1 MARTTLHRRGHSA
14 DDDSTRFSDRPRAP
28 SSSGLS
34 KGGGSTLQKSSNRA
48 GMGDLSAGPRRRNS
62 LSEKGLLPRLCCV
75 APALNLF
82 FFYGVVLVSSLTCSS
97 LFYALTATLTFI
109 TMLWISNLAF
119 SSAIGAFR
127 MRQTSQID
135 WHSKLEDLQKSDP
148 TNTDVMQIVILPNYR
163 ENEQMLKQT
172 LENLG
177 SAPAARETMHVVLA
191 MEAREGPVGREKADR
206 LIAETSHL
214 FADVMFT
221 SHPDKLPGEVPGKSS
236 NTQWGYREALRKYS
250 PTLQKRDLTRVFLTI
265 GDADTLWH
273 PQYFSAMAYQGLM
286 MPSEERFWKMW
297 QPPILLMRNFWSVPG
312 VTRAS
317 AIASL
322 IFELAGLANQVMFP
336 AFCFSAYSLTLAL
349 ASHPEVDGWDVDV
362 IAEDHHMFCKCYFAA
377 LWEQHHGNKFLKHHS
392 QEQECMA
399 IVPHVEVQ
407 PVFLPAV
414 SYLVESSG
422 GYRASCVARFQQARR
437 HMQGVVEL
445 GYTLLQYS
453 RLVRQAGF
461 SELPFRT
468 HTAIWSIMFKMQT
481 LHITSTCQCFAL
493 IMAAVTSLAPGI
505 VQWLWSGGLFAA
517 LTSTQSFVTLAF
529 DGWTALDLAQQ
540 ALAASFGQISG
551 VVGLYSF
558 IAFLVMV
565 DLFEGRYYCLEA
577 IKSKESTAKTSPDSE
592 ALNSF
597 VVGPLGWLQR
607 TWIFVRVISD
617 TALVGYTTMAV
628 YCMIPVVLASWS
640 LIRRGAEFEYIVAV
654 KPE

>member
-1 MARTTLHRRGHSA
+1 MARAALHRRGHSG
-14 DDDSTRFSDRPRAP
+14 DDSTRSPDRPLIP
-28 SSSGLS
+28 SNSDLS
-34 KGGGSTLQKSSNRA
+34 CSGSTPRKVSNRA
-48 GMGDLSAGPRRRNS
+48 GMGDLSAGPRRHNS
-62 LSEKGLLPRLCCV
+62 LSEKGLLPRLCCK

-82 FFYGVVLVSSLTCSS
+82 FFYGVVLVTSLIWSS
-97 LFYALTATLTFI
+97 LFYAVTATLTFI

-127 MRQTSQID
+127 LRQTSQVD
-135 WHSKLEDLQKSDP
+135 WHEKLEDLQKSDP
-148 TNTDVMQIVILPNYR
+148 TRTDVMHIVILPNYK
-163 ENEQMLKQT
+163 ENEHMLKQT
-172 LENLG
+172 LENLA
-177 SAPAARETMHVVLA
+177 SAPSARETMHVVLA
-191 MEAREGPVGREKADR
+191 MEAREGPSGREKAER
-206 LIAETSHL
+206 LITETSHL
-214 FADVMFT
+214 FADVMST
-221 SHPDKLPGEVPGKSS
+221 THPDKLPGEVPGKSS

-250 PTLQKRDLTRVFLTI
+250 PKLQTRDLTRVFLTI

-286 MPSEERFWKMW
+286 MPTEERFWKMW
-297 QPPILLMRNFWSVPG
+297 QPPILLMRNIWSVPG

-317 AIASL
+317 AVASL
-322 IFELAGLANQVMFP
+322 IFELAGLANQVFFP

-392 QEQECMA
+392 QEEECTA

-414 SYLVESSG
+414 SYLVESSD
-422 GYRASCVARFQQARR
+422 GYKASCLARFQQARR

-445 GYTLLQYS
+445 GYTLLQYC
-453 RLVRQAGF
+453 RLVREAGF
-461 SELPFRT
+461 LELPVRT
-468 HTAIWSIMFKMQT
+468 HTAIWSIMIKMQT

-493 IMAAVTSLAPGI
+493 IMAAITSLAPGI
-505 VQWLWSGGLFAA
+505 LHWLWSGGLFSVLA
-517 LTSTQSFVTLAF
+517 STQSFATLAF
-529 DGWTALDLAQQ
+529 DGWTALDIAQQ

-551 VVGLYSF
+551 VVGFYSF
-558 IAFLVMV
+558 IAFFVMV
-565 DLFEGRYYCLEA
+565 DLFEGRYYCSDA
-577 IKSKESTAKTSPDSE
+577 RKVKEDIANTSSHSE

-597 VVGPLGWLQR
+597 VVGPLGLLQR
-607 TWIFVRVISD
+607 MWMFFRVISD
-617 TALVGYTTMAV
+617 TALVGYTTIAV
-628 YCMIPVVLASWS
+628 YAMIPVVLASWS